1 MGWSGY
7 AAGEYMTARWACGR
21 VGVGAETVGVV
32 GVALSCELLTKGV
45 IQSEKSEEKNVRNIY
60 FQKLYTL

>member
-45 IQSEKSEEKNVRNIY
+45 IQSGKRK
-60 FQKLYTL
+60 QKYYRHL